1 MEDVLSDK
9 IILYLPRLCL
19 ITLMIIKLSQILFL
33 DDFVYLVES
42 IQKDNKE
49 DQFGGA
55 DVETIF
61 VIVKG
66 QTLIEKDDIGK
77 VKCTMKLF

>member
-1 MEDVLSDK
+1 
-9 IILYLPRLCL
+9 
-19 ITLMIIKLSQILFL
+19 MIIKLSQILFL

-49 DQFGGA
+49 DQFGSA

-77 VKCTMKLF
+77 VKCTMKFTSVIVIVMYEGWRKPSSI

>member
-1 MEDVLSDK
+1 M
-9 IILYLPRLCL
+9 
-19 ITLMIIKLSQILFL
+19 
-33 DDFVYLVES
+33 YLVES
-42 IQKDNKE
+42 VQKDTKGE
-49 DQFGGA
+49 EFGSA

-77 VKCTMKLF
+77 VCLYSFVFFQVKRNEMSITKKNIFTRYFEFNLNH